1 LQAALVFLASR
12 LGSSAGHFVC
22 QERMVLCGLQHF
34 VGCTR
39 VCIFGGRAGFS
50 LTYLG
55 KSFLEHFKYLK
66 RLAIF
71 HKFDT

>member
-1 LQAALVFLASR
+1 
-12 LGSSAGHFVC
+12 
-22 QERMVLCGLQHF
+22 MVLCGLERF
-34 VGCTR
+34 VSCAR